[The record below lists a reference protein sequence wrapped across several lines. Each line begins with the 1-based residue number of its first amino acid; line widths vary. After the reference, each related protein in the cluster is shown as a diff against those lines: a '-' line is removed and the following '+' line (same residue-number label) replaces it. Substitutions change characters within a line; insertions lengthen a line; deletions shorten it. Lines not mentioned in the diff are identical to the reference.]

1 MGYFKKLTAS
11 FQIHRLLF
19 LDQTGKSKFVDI
31 HRYQQKSV
39 KLIFTKSVNPLTI
52 LQVLLSFMDNYALK
66 VYIKDSE
73 PQILQMTFLIR
84 KT

>member
-1 MGYFKKLTAS
+1 MGYFKKWTAS

-19 LDQTGKSKFVDI
+19 LDQNGKSKFVDI
-31 HRYQQKSV
+31 HRYQQMSV
-39 KLIFTKSVNPLTI
+39 KLIFTKSMNPLTI

>member
-1 MGYFKKLTAS
+1 MGYFKKWTAS

-19 LDQTGKSKFVDI
+19 LDQNGKSKFVDI
-31 HRYQQKSV
+31 HRYQQISV
-39 KLIFTKSVNPLTI
+39 KLIFTKSMNPLTI